1 MAAKKQSPA
10 MAFIVAALQKDSS
23 ASYQDLKA
31 AAEEKDLQLYPVMF
45 GRAQKMLG
53 LIKGA
58 KRAVNKPAVAKET
71 KPKIA
76 AKSPGGSSKSDQV
89 RDLLGS
95 GMSAAEIAQK
105 VGCTVPLVYNV
116 KSKASAKKSPG
127 RGRPRKVAASSGVG
141 DLGAILAAVQQS
153 AREGE
158 RLRRAL
164 HQIQAVLESV

>member
-1 MAAKKQSPA
+1 MLTRASSFAHGASAQSHVGRCISVPTTAHCRQMAAKKQSPA
-10 MAFIVAALQKDSS
+10 MAFIVAALQQDSS

-116 KSKASAKKSPG
+116 KSKASA
-127 RGRPRKVAASSGVG
+127 
-141 DLGAILAAVQQS
+141 
-153 AREGE
+153 
-158 RLRRAL
+158 
-164 HQIQAVLESV
+164 

>member
-1 MAAKKQSPA
+1 
-10 MAFIVAALQKDSS
+10 MAFIVSALNKDKG
-23 ASYQDLKA
+23 ASYQDIKA

-58 KRAVNKPAVAKET
+58 TRASDKPTTT
-71 KPKIA
+71 KATSA
-76 AKSPGGSSKSDQV
+76 AKRSAGGSKSERV
-89 RDLLGS
+89 RALLGS
-95 GMSAAEIAQK
+95 GMSPTEIAKQ

-116 KSKASAKKSPG
+116 KSKANEKKSPG
-127 RGRPRKVAASSGVG
+127 RGRPRKIASRSGVG